1 MRALVQRVT
10 HAEVAVGGQEVG
22 HCGKGWLVLLGV
34 GPGDT
39 KDSARR
45 LWEKVR
51 DLRAFDDSEGKMN
64 LSLVDV
70 EGEVLVVSQFTLY
83 ADVRHGRRPSFT
95 GAASPDVAEPLY
107 EYFCSLAERDA
118 AHVGR
123 GVFGAEMAVSLVND
137 GPVTLMIDT
146 DELSRR
152 RA

>member
-22 HCGKGWLVLLGV
+22 HCGRGWLVLLGV

-51 DLRAFDDSEGKMN
+51 DLRAFDDGEGKMN

-107 EYFCSLAERDA
+107 E
-118 AHVGR
+118 
-123 GVFGAEMAVSLVND
+123 
-137 GPVTLMIDT
+137 
-146 DELSRR
+146 
-152 RA
+152 

>member
-1 MRALVQRVT
+1 MRALIQRVT
-10 HAEVAVGGQEVG
+10 HAEVAVDGQVVG
-22 HCGKGWLVLLGV
+22 RCGRGWLILLGV
-34 GPGDT
+34 GPEDT
-39 KDSARR
+39 RETALR
-45 LWEKVR
+45 LWEKIR
-51 DLRAFDDSEGKMN
+51 GLRAFDDGEGKMN

-95 GAASPDVAEPLY
+95 GTAVPDVAEPLY

-118 AHVGR
+118 THVGR

-146 DELSRR
+146 DELSRHG
-152 RA
+152 A